1 MRGQQEA
8 DYNERMASSSSSVRT
23 PHGVCAM
30 CFGRK
35 PLTHGWA
42 WLKLCAECAAIRGGS
57 TPLTTGDASR
67 ADPGIDDASAPA
79 RAAKPDDAA

>member
-1 MRGQQEA
+1 MLG
-8 DYNERMASSSSSVRT
+8 MAGHSSSLRT

-42 WLKLCAECAAIRGGS
+42 WLKLCAECAASQGGPGEGAPRLPVGDAERARPDDVYVSRAS
-57 TPLTTGDASR
+57 TPPKSGEE
-67 ADPGIDDASAPA
+67 
-79 RAAKPDDAA
+79 